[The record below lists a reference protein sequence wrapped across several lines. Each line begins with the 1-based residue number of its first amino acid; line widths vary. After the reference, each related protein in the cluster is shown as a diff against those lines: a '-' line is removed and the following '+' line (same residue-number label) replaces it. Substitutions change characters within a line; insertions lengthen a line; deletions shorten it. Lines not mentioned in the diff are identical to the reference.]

1 MEILLAV
8 IPLIILGPII
18 TYYLKQKHGGTSKS
32 QFKTML
38 AINLIAFFIV
48 LCSSLVFM
56 VTSVYAEG
64 PAQAI
69 TSNERGM
76 AFLAAALVTGMCTI
90 GTGIATGQAASAAL
104 GAISENE
111 SLMGKSIIFVGLA
124 EGVAIY
130 GLLISFTILAR
141 V

>member
-1 MEILLAV
+1 MQIIIAV

-18 TYYLKQKHGGTSKS
+18 TYYMKKNRGGTSKS
-32 QFKTML
+32 QFKIML
-38 AINLIAFFIV
+38 GANLAAFFVV
-48 LCSSLVFM
+48 LLASFIFM
-56 VTSVYAEG
+56 GTNAYG
-64 PAQAI
+64 MMPAAPI
-69 TSNERGM
+69 TANERGM

-111 SLMGKSIIFVGLA
+111 NLMGKSLIFVGLA